1 MVIIVHE
8 HSKHSKLP
16 RVSKK
21 WLLSTRWL
29 SDNLHQRNFS
39 QLTSGCGPL
48 NKSVGSNKQFPHW
61 DSIAGSLYMLHM
73 DMELVWVP
81 VAGNMLPSNPCK
93 TSAYKRKQF
102 HLVLSVC
109 ICLFLYIYFF
119 ISYYFL
125 FIISHFSITLNMFD
139 GFSYQGWSTSV
150 RICQSSFAYFPLWP
164 YIWN

>member
-1 MVIIVHE
+1 MNIANTASSHE
-8 HSKHSKLP
+8 CPKSDFSAQGDL
-16 RVSKK
+16 VTT
-21 WLLSTRWL
+21 STNGIFRSSPQDVDPWI
-29 SDNLHQRNFS
+29 
-39 QLTSGCGPL
+39 

-93 TSAYKRKQF
+93 TSAYKRKQL